1 MDEQE
6 LETTATEVE
15 PTPEVET
22 PVEAPV
28 EVPSEVSAPEVQ
40 PEEPA
45 Q

>member
-15 PTPEVET
+15 ATPEVTT
-22 PVEAPV
+22 PVEA
-28 EVPSEVSAPEVQ
+28 PSEVSAPEVQ

>member
-15 PTPEVET
+15 ATPEVET
-22 PVEAPV
+22 PVAPEEAT
-28 EVPSEVSAPEVQ
+28 PEVQ